1 MSGFLPTG
9 IVLLY
14 CIAACTAYAP
24 VRLVSRRGDH
34 AVTKIVAPHQQ
45 SLSLNALAWGNF
57 ANQAKSLIS
66 GNGGN
71 DVIDA
76 LVVGSGIS
84 GSTAAFYLHNGGANV
99 LLTEARDMVGGNLIS
114 KRQDGYLWEEGPNS
128 FQPSPTILRFA
139 KDIGVLDE
147 LVLADPTL
155 PRWVYWEGKLYAL
168 PGGVTDLLNFNL
180 MTWPGKIRAGL
191 GALGFIAGPPAEE
204 GTSHLLNLVHTLT
217 FTYILTFTH
226 FPRHMR

>member
-1 MSGFLPTG
+1 MSGFLTD
-9 IVLLY
+9 ILLLH
-14 CIAACTAYAP
+14 CLIACTAFVP
-24 VRLVSRRGDH
+24 TNVRLGSRGDH
-34 AVTKIVAPHQQ
+34 SITRIVAPPKQQ
-45 SLSLNALAWGNF
+45 SLALNAWGNF
-57 ANQAKSLIS
+57 ASQAAALVS
-66 GNGGN
+66 GKGGN
-71 DVIDA
+71 DVVDA

-99 LLTEARDMVGGNLIS
+99 LLTEARDVVGGNLIS

-168 PGGVTDLLNFNL
+168 PGGVGDLLNFNL

-191 GALGFIAGPPAEE
+191 GALGFIAAPPEQE
-204 GTSHLLNLVHTLT
+204 GTS
-217 FTYILTFTH
+217 
-226 FPRHMR
+226 

>member
-1 MSGFLPTG
+1 MNGFIPSG

-14 CIAACTAYAP
+14 CIVACTAFAP
-24 VRLVSRRGDH
+24 VRLVSRGDH
-34 AVTKIVAPHQQ
+34 GVTRIVAPHQQ
-45 SLSLNALAWGNF
+45 SLALNAWGNF
-57 ANQAKSLIS
+57 ANQAKALVS
-66 GNGGN
+66 GNGGGN
-71 DVIDA
+71 EVIDA

-99 LLTEARDMVGGNLIS
+99 LLTEARDVVGGNLIS

-204 GTSHLLNLVHTLT
+204 GTS
-217 FTYILTFTH
+217 
-226 FPRHMR
+226 